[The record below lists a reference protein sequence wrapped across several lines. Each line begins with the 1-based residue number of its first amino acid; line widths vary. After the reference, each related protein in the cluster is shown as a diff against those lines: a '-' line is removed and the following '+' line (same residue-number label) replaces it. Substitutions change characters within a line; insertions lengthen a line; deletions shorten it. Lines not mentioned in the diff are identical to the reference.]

1 MFWTAFVW
9 GIGVAAG
16 GSIGLMVFVILYTAW
31 YAAMKS
37 PAATRA
43 EELSEFA
50 YTAMRD
56 ANEVSEKQLT
66 QLTALAA
73 AVAIIGEFVAE
84 LEQVEYDSTSSAD
97 RGDDDGGD
105 TTGIDEADLCD
116 HPHANSL
123 YGLGGFEG

>member
-43 EELSEFA
+43 EELPELA

-66 QLTALAA
+66 QLTALAT

-84 LEQVEYDSTSSAD
+84 LEQV
-97 RGDDDGGD
+97 
-105 TTGIDEADLCD
+105 
-116 HPHANSL
+116 
-123 YGLGGFEG
+123 